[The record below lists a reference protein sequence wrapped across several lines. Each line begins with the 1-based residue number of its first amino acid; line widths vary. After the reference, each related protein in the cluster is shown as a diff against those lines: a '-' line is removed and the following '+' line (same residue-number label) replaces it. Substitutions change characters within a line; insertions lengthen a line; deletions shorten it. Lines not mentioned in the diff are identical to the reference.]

1 MSTQH
6 AGSPAG
12 QPSDPQGADP
22 AEAGNRDLGHSLKVR
37 HLTMMGLGSAVGAGL
52 FLGTGVGIKAA
63 GPAVLLSYIVAGII
77 VVFVMRMLGELAAAR
92 PASGTF
98 ATYAKMA
105 LGPWAGFSTGWL
117 YWFMLIMVMG
127 TEITGAGAIMGN
139 WFGVDGWIP
148 GLICVVLFTVIN
160 LASVRGFGEFEYWF
174 SFVKVAVI
182 VFFLVVGALLIFGLL
197 PGHEAVGV
205 DNFTPFAPYGISGIA
220 AGLLAVAFAFGGI
233 EIVTIAAAESEKPSE
248 AITAAVRAVV
258 WRISVFYLG
267 SILVIVALLNVSTL
281 DEADSAADS
290 PFTRVLAMADV
301 PGVVGFMEAII
312 VLALLSAFNAQIY
325 ATSRLTFSFAHQGN
339 APKMFRKVSAQ
350 KVPTAAVVCSL
361 VFAFVSV
368 GLQVWGPDNLINI
381 LFNAVGGCLLVIWF
395 IIVLSELRLR
405 PQLEAEGSLKVRMWA
420 WPVLP
425 IITLVALVG
434 LAVLMLFDE
443 TARDQVV
450 TVAIAFT
457 AVSLLG
463 LYVTRHHARTEA
475 REAREAEE
483 ATAGA

>member
-6 AGSPAG
+6 TGSPAG
-12 QPSDPQGADP
+12 SSTDSQGAAP
-22 AEAGNRDLGHSLKVR
+22 TEAGNRDLGHSLKVR

-63 GPAVLLSYIVAGII
+63 GPAVLLSYIVAGIV

-139 WFGVDGWIP
+139 WFGVEGWIP
-148 GLICVVLFTVIN
+148 GLLCVVLFTVVN
-160 LASVRGFGEFEYWF
+160 LFAVRGFGEFEYWF

-182 VFFLVVGALLIFGLL
+182 IFFLVVGALLIFGLL
-197 PGHEAVGV
+197 PSHDPVGV
-205 DNFTPFAPYGISGIA
+205 DNFTPFAPNGISGIA

-267 SILVIVALLNVSTL
+267 SVLVITALLNVTTL
-281 DEADSAADS
+281 DGADDAADS
-290 PFTRVLAMADV
+290 PFTRVLAMADI

-325 ATSRLTFSFAHQGN
+325 ATSRLTFSFSHQGN
-339 APKMFRKVSAQ
+339 APKLFRKVSAQ
-350 KVPTAAVVCSL
+350 RVPTAAVICSL
-361 VFAFVSV
+361 VFAFISV

-395 IIVLSELRLR
+395 IIVLSELKLR

-425 IITLVALVG
+425 IVTLVALVG

-450 TVAIAFT
+450 TVAIAFV

-463 LYVTRHHARTEA
+463 LFVTRHHDRTVA
-475 REAREAEE
+475 
-483 ATAGA
+483 ATDAGDATVSS